1 MFLTCFKLA
10 KEMLSQIIFVDPKHQ
25 LWEDITLFISF
36 DQAALT
42 CSITG
47 RDWKTNLASLK
58 VSSTILVA

>member
-1 MFLTCFKLA
+1 VSVLA
-10 KEMLSQIIFVDPKHQ
+10 KEMLSQITFVDPKHQ
-25 LWEDITLFISF
+25 LWEDIKLFISF